1 VGRFLGGL
9 LVVVLAAAGV
19 AAVVLL
25 LQSRDDAGVRGTS
38 GPGERVAD
46 RCPPR
51 RAPVTRDRRRLS
63 RAQVQTAL
71 AAGNVVIF
79 YSVRPVVELRRLQRE
94 FTGGGFDAELAAAGQ
109 AVILAEQRNRPFWEA
124 RAWGRRLTVEQ
135 PQDQKLREFAEA
147 WVGEGAPEPCDGP
160 S

>member
-1 VGRFLGGL
+1 MGRLLGGL

-25 LQSRDDAGVRGTS
+25 LQSRDDAGVSGVS

-46 RCPPR
+46 RCPAR
-51 RAPVTRDRRRLS
+51 RAPITRDRRRLS

-71 AAGNVVIF
+71 AQGNVVIF
-79 YSVRPVVELRRLQRE
+79 YSVRPLVELRRLQRDL
-94 FTGGGFDAELAAAGQ
+94 TGGGFDAELATAGQ
-109 AVILAEQRNRPFWEA
+109 AVILAEQRNHPFWEA
-124 RAWGRRLTVEQ
+124 RAWGRRLTVDQ
-135 PQDQKLREFAEA
+135 PRDRKLREFAEA
-147 WVGEGAPEPCDGP
+147 WLGKGAPKPCDGP

>member
-1 VGRFLGGL
+1 VGRLLGGL

-25 LQSRDDAGVRGTS
+25 LQSRDDAGVSGAS

-46 RCPPR
+46 RCPER

-63 RAQVQTAL
+63 RAQVLTAL

-79 YSVRPVVELRRLQRE
+79 YGGPRPPRALVALQRDL
-94 FTGGGFDAELAAAGQ
+94 TGPFDAEIAAAGQ
-109 AVILAEQRNRPFWEA
+109 AVVLARGAARGYEA
-124 RAWGRRLTVEQ
+124 RAWGRRARAGS
-135 PQDQKLREFAEA
+135 PGARSLREFAEA